1 MTSIAR
7 GAVAFA
13 LGLLLSGCVTLSGK
27 SKRVALAPVPGT
39 PPSLRG
45 APGVGLTARVPFGPP
60 RGGRG
65 GDGIATPELQPE
77 INGVF
82 RFADRF
88 YTMFDLNFGL
98 GTQTR
103 SARADLPIVSSDLSF
118 GGLVGVGYDF
128 QVTKGFGIQAS
139 GEFGFNI
146 ISITTTIMG
155 FDAGVS
161 NQMLFAGRLAV
172 APYVELGRFRM
183 FAGAALGTDVYSD
196 ADGFGRVSCGGC
208 GISDSARTET
218 SGLGMVGVGA
228 RYQPHRIFA
237 VGFELWVPLA
247 ITGVRHPAQAA
258 ISVALGNFDFVK
270 SGRPA
275 TQPED
280 EFKPVPPPPMPA
292 PLGTP
297 RPPELLPPPPPPQL

>member
-1 MTSIAR
+1 MRIWV
-7 GAVAFA
+7 VA
-13 LGLLLSGCVTLSGK
+13 LVLLSGCTTLSGR
-27 SKRVALAPVPGT
+27 SKRVALAPVPGA

-65 GDGIATPELQPE
+65 GDGIATPEFQPE

-82 RFADRF
+82 RFADRV
-88 YTMFDLNFGL
+88 YTMFDLDFGL
-98 GTQTR
+98 GSQTR
-103 SARADLPIVSSDLSF
+103 SARADLPQVQSDLSF
-118 GGLVGVGYDF
+118 SGLIGGGYDF
-128 QVTKGFGIQAS
+128 QITKGFGIQAS
-139 GEFGFNI
+139 GELGL
-146 ISITTTIMG
+146 SIVSLTTTIMG

-161 NQMLFAGRLAV
+161 NHLLFAGRLAV
-172 APYVELGRFRM
+172 APYVELGRFRL

-208 GISDSARTET
+208 GITDSGRTET

-247 ITGVRHPAQAA
+247 ITGVRHPPQGA
-258 ISVALGNFDFVK
+258 ISVQVGNFDFVK
-270 SGRPA
+270 TAKASVTP
-275 TQPED
+275 PNED
-280 EFKPVPPPPMPA
+280 FTPLPPPPMPE

-297 RPPELLPPPPPPQL
+297 RPPELVPPPAPPQL